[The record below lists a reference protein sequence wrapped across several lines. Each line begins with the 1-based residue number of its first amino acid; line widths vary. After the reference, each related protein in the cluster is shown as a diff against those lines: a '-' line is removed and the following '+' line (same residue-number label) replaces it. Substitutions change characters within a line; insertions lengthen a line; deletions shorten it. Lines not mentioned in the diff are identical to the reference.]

1 MDLKNAYYQVR
12 IHPDHIKFLKFIWKN
27 QFYKFLVLSKG
38 LEVRY
43 GPRKFTKLMEP
54 PIAILRLD
62 SKIIAIYIDDLINV
76 GPPFDKCV
84 KNVITINVLNSLG
97 FVIHPD
103 TKPLLLPKQET
114 TFLGININSKIWK

>member
-1 MDLKNAYYQVR
+1 
-12 IHPDHIKFLKFIWKN
+12 
-27 QFYKFLVLSKG
+27 
-38 LEVRY
+38 
-43 GPRKFTKLMEP
+43 MEP

-62 SKIIAIYIDDLINV
+62 SKIIAIYIDELINV

-84 KNVITINVLNSLG
+84 KNVITINVLNSLE
-97 FVIHPD
+97 FVIHSD